1 MAINHNSFNGGR
13 MPRNYEVY
21 ITEIR
26 IYKVEVEAE
35 LDEQAEAIANN
46 LWHNRSS
53 DVELLSREVTAVQI
67 KDKRE
72 VYEA

>member
-1 MAINHNSFNGGR
+1 